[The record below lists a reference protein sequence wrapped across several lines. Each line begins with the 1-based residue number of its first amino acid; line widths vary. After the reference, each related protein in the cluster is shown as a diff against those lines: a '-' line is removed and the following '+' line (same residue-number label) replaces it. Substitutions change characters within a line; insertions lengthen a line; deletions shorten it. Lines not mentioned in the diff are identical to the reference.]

1 MSKYRIRPGYCLHL
15 PNHAFAHPGEEVD
28 LSGDLEQEVL
38 GNQGWKVYPAP
49 SEPDLDLPKVS
60 GPEAQ
65 EVDKPPK
72 DRAIKKA
79 KVDTR

>member
-1 MSKYRIRPGYCLHL
+1 V
-15 PNHAFAHPGEEVD
+15 N
-28 LSGDLEQEVL
+28 LSGDLEREVL
-38 GNQGWKVYPAP
+38 GQQGWKVDPAP
-49 SEPDLDLPKVS
+49 GEPDRDLPEVS

-65 EVDKPPK
+65 EVDKPPE

>member
-1 MSKYRIRPGYCLHL
+1 
-15 PNHAFAHPGEEVD
+15 VD
-28 LSGDLEQEVL
+28 LSGDLEREVL
-38 GNQGWKVYPAP
+38 GKQGWKVYPAP
-49 SEPDLDLPKVS
+49 GEPDRDLQK

-79 KVDTR
+79 RVETR